1 MRGEH
6 SSWAWLRDTPR
17 HSAQNDAGGVSRFSA
32 HVAGWDGIGRVRETD
47 DCGPLLAEV
56 DPLDEAEFAKY
67 FELGHENA
75 RVMELATNH
84 CRHMRFVESGGR
96 GMLEEMTGLPVNSR
110 RVECPVAIGNMSGMR
125 LDDLTFSFYAE
136 QCGGCEMRSPTGRL
150 PNLETEAHARQE
162 QGAVAEAQEAE
173 ALRLRVVARA
183 ERAERRRSLRATADP
198 ATSGILNDLD
208 VLDPDP
214 AVDRDV
220 EAAKDARRRLTTIA
234 GRASDRFDP
243 AIIDELF
250 DAVET
255 VGVTE
260 LLEPM
265 RHLASQRPEIRDRL
279 VAAALAALRSR
290 PSLEAGRCLTDHA
303 SLVDPAAVD
312 DAVIWSVVAL
322 AGSKTPE
329 DQHFSG
335 PMPVVQANDPGPLR
349 VLADLSREALVARL
363 AAMLPRPAVTSII
376 TAPKHRPQPVSDF
389 DRRAAA
395 GSIEHLAS
403 THLEVALELLPNLA
417 VSLGVPPEDS
427 YDPGTVGTAE
437 RALARMLIAAPARVA
452 EMLEDAGKHASEPT
466 RDGLVGAVHHA
477 VDMVDTDYV
486 HRRANDPVTSAE
498 VAAAV
503 TDAAIPFLLARTD
516 ESWGY
521 AVTFSAAETIERMG
535 HWHGGSLAERLDAI
549 LGAFVTL
556 TRQRENAPKSVLT
569 STAPPDPLAGMEAWS
584 RRNSLYQSAR
594 RLLSAVESVSAI
606 DPREVCRT
614 VTALITN
621 ERDSELGVEVVKPLL
636 ATLGEV
642 GRRYGDQAGVLQAI
656 LPTLHTYLVDADPG
670 SRSAAL
676 EAWTAIGRS
685 HALPSTV
692 ADLLP
697 ALIGDTYVVM
707 VDAVLG
713 AACGLPWT
721 SQDARMQLA
730 WYASQVMEGINV
742 SDHLET
748 FLAALAALRRHVPD
762 LNAVAVLEKR
772 ALARVPAMEW
782 HLASKLT
789 GQPWQPDARVA
800 SELAVLWLALAPGS
814 TYGLRQRDEAEQ
826 ALNGLLDCGAGLLGL
841 PAADIIDIG
850 ARHSPESHYGS
861 MEYAE
866 VLARAERRDDVVALL
881 QAALKRIPD
890 EPARSSQRALTALAL
905 AFARLQGTLAS
916 EPSEEADGAAVDAA
930 IDDVGAAIA
939 TCLGHSED
947 DLRWLRPFARA
958 AAVRAAVICEL
969 LDVPTPGD
977 VTAALADTP
986 TERGAAHTAEPT
998 DPAER
1003 FTGRAKGLRALSNTL
1018 KTGGK
1023 STGTAT
1029 HIGVTITARLLD
1041 SVAHLLDAE
1050 AADLNADPTQAAVHR
1065 TAAQRRAAVIDLPA
1079 NRGDDPLLLRAGDLQ
1094 ALLAT
1099 AADIAATPPGLERIL
1114 TMAAALPAPLLFIG
1128 ALQPQ
1133 HAVGPWKPPADP
1145 EPDSHTVAVALVSID
1160 DKLLTGPAIVD
1171 PGLTHTL
1178 ALQVQTDP
1186 WPAWVQRLDAEL
1198 VSTLNDAELQRPALT
1213 WQRHQHTG
1221 DSNTY
1226 EGSGTLHV
1234 RYAVPTTQHA
1244 PPVLVRLTWRG
1255 LDEDGNLRSQP
1266 LDVAGHREFR
1276 VRPYDPARDATTQYE
1291 VFDEHLLAIYE
1302 QLAAAG
1308 YPHNQLQAFA
1318 RLLNAISR
1326 AGLAMTWDR
1335 KYRRGEYV
1343 KERHF
1348 HDNLHAALLADP
1360 TLEGRVERGAAL
1372 GHGFL
1377 DTRHDG
1383 ITAELKVARDQP
1395 VTPQST
1401 TKYIGQPTQYAA
1413 ADGTRLSILVILDM
1427 SRKVLPVG
1435 TPENYLF
1442 VLGPKQHG
1450 MTDPRSP
1457 SVVVTLV
1464 INGNLPV
1471 PSSWSRR
1478 KTPINDTP

>member
-1 MRGEH
+1 M
-6 SSWAWLRDTPR
+6 
-17 HSAQNDAGGVSRFSA
+17 
-32 HVAGWDGIGRVRETD
+32 
-47 DCGPLLAEV
+47 
-56 DPLDEAEFAKY
+56 DEAEFAKY
-67 FELGHENA
+67 LELGRENA

-125 LDDLTFSFYAE
+125 LDHVTLGFYAE
-136 QCGGCEMRSPTGRL
+136 HCGGCEMRSPTGRL
-150 PNLETEAHARQE
+150 PNLETEAHTRQE
-162 QGAVAEAQEAE
+162 RAAVAGAKEAE
-173 ALRLRVVARA
+173 ALRLRAVARA
-183 ERAERRRSLRATADP
+183 ERAERRRSLRAMEDP
-198 ATSGILNDLD
+198 VSAGILDDLD

-214 AVDRDV
+214 AVEWDV
-220 EAAKDARRRLTTIA
+220 EAAKGARRRLTTIA
-234 GRASDRFDP
+234 GRASDRFDLT
-243 AIIDELF
+243 IIDELF
-250 DAVET
+250 DLVET
-255 VGVTE
+255 VGVSE
-260 LLEPM
+260 LLEPL
-265 RHLASQRPEIRDRL
+265 RHLASQRPELAGRL
-279 VAAALAALRSR
+279 VATALAALRSR
-290 PSLEAGRCLTDHA
+290 PSIEAGRCLTDHA
-303 SLVDPAAVD
+303 SLVDPANVD
-312 DAVIWSVVAL
+312 DAVIWSAVAL

-329 DQHFSG
+329 DHHLSG

-349 VLADLSREALVARL
+349 VLAEISRDPLVARL
-363 AAMLPRPAVTSII
+363 AAMLPRPVVTSII
-376 TAPKHRPQPVSDF
+376 TAPHHRPPPVSDF
-389 DRRAAA
+389 DRRAAGGA
-395 GSIEHLAS
+395 IEHLAS

-437 RALARMLIAAPARVA
+437 RALGRMLVAAPARVVG
-452 EMLEDAGKHASEPT
+452 MLEDAGKYASEKI
-466 RDGLVGAVHHA
+466 RDGLVGAVRHA

-486 HRRANDPVTSAE
+486 HRRAHDPVTSPE
-498 VAAAV
+498 AATAV
-503 TDAAIPFLLARTD
+503 TDAAFAFLIARTD
-516 ESWGY
+516 ESWGHE
-521 AVTFSAAETIERMG
+521 VTFSAAETIERMG
-535 HWHGGSLAERLDAI
+535 RWHGGSLLSKHLDAT

-556 TRQRENAPKSVLT
+556 TRQRENTPRSAVTL
-569 STAPPDPLAGMEAWS
+569 TAPPDPLAGMEAWS
-584 RRNSLYQSAR
+584 RRNGLYQSAR
-594 RLLSAVESVSAI
+594 RLLSAVESASATDPLRVS
-606 DPREVCRT
+606 RT

-621 ERDSELGVEVVKPLL
+621 ERDSELGAEVVMPLL

-642 GRRYGDQAGVLQAI
+642 GRLHGDQPGVLQAI
-656 LPTLHTYLVDADPG
+656 VPTLHTYLVDADPG

-676 EAWTAIGRS
+676 KAWTTIGGS

-697 ALIGDTYVVM
+697 ALIGDPYVVM
-707 VDAVLG
+707 VDAVLD
-713 AACGLPWT
+713 AACRLPWT
-721 SQDARMQLA
+721 GQDARMQLGL
-730 WYASQVMEGINV
+730 YAYRVMEGVNV
-742 SDHLET
+742 TEHFET
-748 FLAALAALRRHVPD
+748 FMAALAAFRIHGPGPD
-762 LNAVAVLEKR
+762 AVAVMEKR

-782 HLASKLT
+782 HQASNLT
-789 GQPWQPDARVA
+789 DQPWQPDARVVP
-800 SELAVLWLALAPGS
+800 ELAVLWLALAPRR
-814 TYGLRQRDEAEQ
+814 TYGLRQRDEAED

-866 VLARAERRDDVVALL
+866 VLARAERRDDVVTLL
-881 QAALKRIPD
+881 ETALKRIPH

-905 AFARLQGTLAS
+905 ALARLQVTLAS
-916 EPSEEADGAAVDAA
+916 KPAENADSAAMGAA

-939 TCLGHSED
+939 TCLGHSEEN
-947 DLRWLRPFARA
+947 LRWLRPFARA
-958 AAVRAAVICEL
+958 AAVRAALICEL
-969 LDVPTPGD
+969 LDLPTPGD
-977 VTAALADTP
+977 VTTALADTP
-986 TERGAAHTAEPT
+986 IERGSALVAERT
-998 DPAER
+998 DPAEK
-1003 FTGRAKGLRALSNTL
+1003 FTSRAKGLRALTSTL
-1018 KTGGK
+1018 RAGGK

-1029 HIGVTITARLLD
+1029 HTGVIISARLLD

-1050 AADLNADPTQAAVHR
+1050 AADLNADPTQAAAHR
-1065 TAAQRRAAVIDLPA
+1065 TAAQRRAAAIDLA
-1079 NRGDDPLLLRAGDLQ
+1079 AHRDDDPLLHRARDLQ

-1099 AADIAATPPGLERIL
+1099 PADMATSADLERVL
-1114 TMAAALPAPLLFIG
+1114 AMAAALPAPLLFIG
-1128 ALQPQ
+1128 APQ
-1133 HAVGPWKPPADP
+1133 HGHAVGPWKPPTDP
-1145 EPDSHTVAVALVSID
+1145 DPDSPTVAVALVSID

-1178 ALQVQTDP
+1178 TLQVQTDP

-1198 VSTLNDAELQRPALT
+1198 VSTLNDSELQRPALT
-1213 WQRHQHTG
+1213 WQRHQHA
-1221 DSNTY
+1221 DDESTY

-1244 PPVLVRLTWRG
+1244 PPVLIRLTWRG
-1255 LDEDGNLRSQP
+1255 VDEKGNPRNQP
-1266 LDVAGHREFR
+1266 LDIAGHREFR

-1326 AGLAMTWDR
+1326 AGLAMTWNK
-1335 KYRRGEYV
+1335 KYRRGQYV
-1343 KERHF
+1343 KERQF
-1348 HDNLHAALLADP
+1348 HDDLHAALLADP
-1360 TLEGRVERGAAL
+1360 TLEGRVERGTAL
-1372 GHGFL
+1372 AHGFL

-1395 VTPQST
+1395 VSPQSA

-1450 MTDPRSP
+1450 MTNSHSP
-1457 SVVVTLV
+1457 SVVITLV

-1478 KTPINDTP
+1478 RTPTTDTP